1 MTPSPTP
8 SAHGLSAPAVP
19 WIEVV
24 LTLIFITILAT
35 AVVMGT
41 APETGPDRGSRASA
55 AAPD

>member
-8 SAHGLSAPAVP
+8 SARGLSAPVVP

-24 LTLIFITILAT
+24 LTLVFLTILAT
-35 AVVMGT
+35 AVVMGS
-41 APETGPDRGSRASA
+41 APETGPDRASRASA